1 MSETPPSMSSAG
13 SASLLGLLAK
23 ELRAELTPRVEKLF
37 GGCDDTLFDIASRA
51 RSNAEQGKY
60 FDALREIRGRRLAV
74 GEDFLR
80 RVADS
85 LLTLPHPDPAER
97 GEAWAESATLDAN
110 SLELIGHDEMEK
122 RVVVIDIVKR
132 ARQDAQEALFQISER
147 LGVLAGRVLAPHDM
161 PLDPLRITLAFLR
174 ASDPLDVPMDV
185 RKLAYQQFDLHLVR
199 HLDELYDLMNR
210 LLCEAGVLPE
220 LAPLRRQLRK
230 EESRPAKPPPPAPGA
245 SASAP
250 AAAARQGT
258 DPRDDGK
265 GGYSAQETFGIIPG
279 SEAAMQELAEVLG
292 ALRSRG
298 VKLPMLVDLSSTVE
312 GEHPIRREE
321 LVGLLTEVQLQSTP
335 AADGEPQPL
344 DIRQAIHA
352 IVASRGNLSLAQ
364 PDEDTINVIA
374 MFFDLILEDRNL
386 PLEIKALVSRLQLPI
401 LKVAL
406 KDKSFFSNRKHPARQ
421 LLNEIARTSIGWE
434 ASDKDMQDALFIRL
448 TELVEEVLR
457 ASADDTAVFD
467 KCLSDLLGF
476 IERSE
481 SRAART
487 ERRTTE
493 RAQADARTARAREL
507 TRQVLHDRLE
517 GKRLAAELTEFLVE
531 DWQQVLQLVYLR
543 SGPESAEWLDTVQA
557 VDDLLWTV
565 QSHADERSRARRDRL
580 LPELRARVEAGIE
593 LSRGNADEARARVA
607 ELWGVYAPE
616 SSETTAPPAALTPEQ
631 SARIRP
637 EPGDERSWREM
648 TAVERQ
654 KVQHEALMFEFMRRA
669 EEVPIGTWFEYD
681 DLRRA
686 VTMRC
691 KLAARIEESGTFVF
705 VSRTGVLVQEKPRKA
720 FAYDLQMGHARPL
733 EEAPFFD
740 RTIERIS
747 SNLRKLAGES
757 SPVA

>member
-1 MSETPPSMSSAG
+1 MSNTPSPDSAV
-13 SASLLGLLAK
+13 SRASLPGLLAK
-23 ELRAELTPRVEKLF
+23 ELRAELTPRLEKLF
-37 GGCDDTLFDIASRA
+37 GGCDDALFDMASRA
-51 RSNAEQGKY
+51 RSNAEQSLY
-60 FDALREIRGRRLAV
+60 FESLREIRGRRLAV

-80 RVADS
+80 RVADP
-85 LLTLPHPDPAER
+85 LFTLSQHQPAEHS
-97 GEAWAESATLDAN
+97 EAWAESANPGAD

-122 RVVVIDIVKR
+122 RVVVTDIVKR
-132 ARQDAQEALFQISER
+132 ARQDGQEALFQIGER
-147 LGVLAGRVLAPHDM
+147 LGVLAGRALAPHAM
-161 PLDPLRITLAFLR
+161 PLDPLRITLAFIR
-174 ASDPLDVPMDV
+174 ATDPLDVPMEV

-199 HLDELYDLMNR
+199 RLEELYELMNR
-210 LLCEAGVLPE
+210 HLREAGVLPE
-220 LAPLRRQLRK
+220 LAPLRKQLRK
-230 EESRPAKPPPPAPGA
+230 EESRPARPAPPAPATAGA
-245 SASAP
+245 ASQGP
-250 AAAARQGT
+250 AAAAGQIAAPGEIT
-258 DPRDDGK
+258 TGSF
-265 GGYSAQETFGIIPG
+265 SAQETFGIIPG

-321 LVGLLTEVQLQSTP
+321 LVGLLTEVQLQSASIAEGDP
-335 AADGEPQPL
+335 EPL

-364 PDEDTINVIA
+364 PDEDTVNVIA

-406 KDKSFFSNRKHPARQ
+406 KDKTFFSNRKHPARQ
-421 LLNEIARTSIGWE
+421 LLNEIARTSIGWD

-467 KCLSDLLGF
+467 KCLADLLGF

-481 SRAART
+481 SRATRT

-493 RAQADARTARAREL
+493 RAQAEARTARAREL
-507 TRQVLHDRLE
+507 TRQTLHDRLE
-517 GKRLAAELTEFLVE
+517 GKRLRAELTEFLVE
-531 DWQQVLQLVYLR
+531 DWQQVMQLVYLR
-543 SGPESAEWLDTVQA
+543 NGPESAEWLDTAQA
-557 VDDLLWTV
+557 VDDLLWTA

-593 LSRGNADEARARVA
+593 LSRGNADEAQARVA
-607 ELWGVYAPE
+607 ELWSVYAPE
-616 SSETTAPPAALTPEQ
+616 SSETAAPPAELTPEQ
-631 SARIRP
+631 SERIRP

-654 KVQHEALMFEFMRRA
+654 KVQHEALMFEFLRRA
-669 EEVPIGTWFEYD
+669 EEIPIGTWFEYD

-691 KLAARIEESGTFVF
+691 KLAARIEESGIFVF
-705 VSRTGVLVQEKPRKA
+705 VSRTGVL
-720 FAYDLQMGHARPL
+720 LQ
-733 EEAPFFD
+733 
-740 RTIERIS
+740 
-747 SNLRKLAGES
+747 
-757 SPVA
+757 